1 MRSWERSNVV
11 FCGTV
16 RVFGDFGYC
25 RTLLKR
31 WYFLF
36 LLMTEKAA
44 KPTGEIHVKTL
55 EEIRLERA
63 NQRRGEP
70 PAKPQAEGWSKAEDP
85 NSGARP
91 SAAVRIKTFSG
102 ALAEKNHKRL
112 EEEKQKPDEFPIK
125 TKAENEPK
133 KQNALA
139 PSTPSKAQP
148 AEPAGKARLAGEVRV
163 KTLEEI
169 KKEKALRMQQSGEN
183 VPGLPAQ
190 PKPAPAGRRL
200 LRITKLIGNKVV
212 WYLLC
217 ESASPVKQFSLLRIH
232 FPFSVY

>member
-1 MRSWERSNVV
+1 
-11 FCGTV
+11 
-16 RVFGDFGYC
+16 
-25 RTLLKR
+25 
-31 WYFLF
+31 
-36 LLMTEKAA
+36 MTEKAA

-63 NQRRGEP
+63 SQRRGEP

-85 NSGARP
+85 NSGTRP
-91 SAAVRIKTFSG
+91 SPAVRIKTFSG

-112 EEEKQKPDEFPIK
+112 EEEKQKPEEFPIK
-125 TKAENEPK
+125 AKPENEPK

-139 PSTPSKAQP
+139 PSVPSKAQP

-183 VPGLPAQ
+183 VPAPPAQ
-190 PKPAPAGRRL
+190 PEPGPAGRRL

-212 WYLLC
+212 WYLLWG
-217 ESASPVKQFSLLRIH
+217 SASLSNNALCSGFA
-232 FPFSVY
+232 FPFPSLCTRG